1 MEVLAII
8 LASPLQVRN
17 SWITK
22 SALFNKW
29 ILNPMISNSSL
40 WKKIIKD
47 PRVQERNQALWKV
60 WDIKMS
66 SHKMATITKFFY
78 TQDHKTLNLAKSIWM
93 RVWCLTDL
101 LKKLN
106 VKTRGISLLLVCPSK
121 MFKLL
126 EMRFNLRHKKKT
138 QTLLHNVKT
147 SLLKRRNSLATVHSS
162 LTSRRTMWARG
173 TTMYLKLS
181 STKPKKSRHQQN
193 RRSPQISL

>member
-22 SALFNKW
+22 SALFNKQ

-40 WKKIIKD
+40 WEKITKD
-47 PRVQERNQALWKV
+47 PKVQERNQALWKV

-66 SHKMATITKFFY
+66 SHKMVTTTKFFY
-78 TQDHKTLNLAKSIWM
+78 TQDHKSLNLAKSIWM
-93 RVWCLTDL
+93 RVLCLTDL

-106 VKTRGISLLLVCPSK
+106 VKTRGISLWLVCPSK

-126 EMRFNLRHKKKT
+126 EMRSSLRHKKKC
-138 QTLLHNVKT
+138 QTLLNNVKT
-147 SLLKRRNSLATVHSS
+147 SVLKRRNSLASVHSS

-181 STKPKKSRHQQN
+181 STKPKKSKHQPIK
-193 RRSPQISL
+193 RSMLIL